1 MTDTD
6 ILVIRKMLKI
16 LIGLGPTGLEE
27 KDLKEQAEIAAGIP
41 LTTLE
46 KDLAVK
52 AMSEREWIASYRQPI
67 TGRVR
72 WYATAQGQVAYA
84 AL

>member
-6 ILVIRKMLKI
+6 IIILRKMLKL
-16 LIGLGPTGLEE
+16 LIAIGPAGLEE
-27 KDLKEQAEIAAGIP
+27 KDLKEQAELAAGIP
-41 LTTLE
+41 LTTVE

-52 AMSEREWIASYRQPI
+52 ALSERGWIASYRQPV
-67 TGRVR
+67 TERVR
-72 WYATAQGQVAYA
+72 WYVTTQGQIAYA